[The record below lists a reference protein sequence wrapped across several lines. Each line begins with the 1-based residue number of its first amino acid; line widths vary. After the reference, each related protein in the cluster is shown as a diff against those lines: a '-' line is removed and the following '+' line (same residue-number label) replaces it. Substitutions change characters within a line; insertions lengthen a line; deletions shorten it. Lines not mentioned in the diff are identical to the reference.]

1 MSFGPEMEAKAV
13 QALRAMQGDKA
24 LAEAVWA
31 EVNAFFARHTELER
45 TEYGAAFIA
54 SLYTEHL
61 SAPAD
66 SRPAQPKKVV

>member
-1 MSFGPEMEAKAV
+1 VSFGPEMEAKAV

-31 EVNAFFARHTELER
+31 EVNAFFARHPDLER
-45 TEYGAAFIA
+45 TEHGAAFIA

-61 SAPAD
+61 SSPAD
-66 SRPAQPKKVV
+66 SQSAQPQKA